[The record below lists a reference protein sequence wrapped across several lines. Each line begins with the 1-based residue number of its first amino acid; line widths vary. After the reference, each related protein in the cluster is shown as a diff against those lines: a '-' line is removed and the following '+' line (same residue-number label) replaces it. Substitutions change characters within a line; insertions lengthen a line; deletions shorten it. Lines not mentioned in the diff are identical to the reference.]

1 MLPSSTEYLLLGS
14 LWMWSLS
21 QSSDRVSVQDGT
33 VIGNAY
39 FQLLFKAENNPL
51 YASWLLTLSLTALAN
66 S

>member
-1 MLPSSTEYLLLGS
+1 MLPSTTEYLLLGS

-21 QSSDRVSVQDGT
+21 QSSDRVMSRDGT

-51 YASWLLTLSLTALAN
+51 MLLGC
-66 S
+66 

>member
-21 QSSDRVSVQDGT
+21 QAVTVSVFRDGT

-51 YASWLLTLSLTALAN
+51 MLLGC
-66 S
+66 